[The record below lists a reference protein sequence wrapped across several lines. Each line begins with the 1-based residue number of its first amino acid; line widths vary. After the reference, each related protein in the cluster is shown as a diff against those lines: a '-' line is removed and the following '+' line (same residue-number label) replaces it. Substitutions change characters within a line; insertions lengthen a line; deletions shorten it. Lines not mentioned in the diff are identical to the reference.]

1 MSFSQFAA
9 DSGESGIALTST
21 LGLGAA
27 GERPRLSERD
37 RIVEL
42 FREVRTP
49 LFSYLVYLGLN
60 PSEADDMVQESFL
73 RLHRQL
79 QSGSK
84 IEEPRA
90 WVFRVAHNLAL
101 NFHRDHRRLIPE
113 SELTAD
119 REARS
124 QRPYDPEQNPENI
137 YLRKEALMRL
147 DAGLAHLTDQQRQ
160 CVHLRAQGLRYR
172 EIAAVL
178 GISVSSAAE
187 LLQRAIVRLASE
199 IHG

>member
-9 DSGESGIALTST
+9 DSGESGIVLTST
-21 LGLGAA
+21 LGLSSA

-37 RIVEL
+37 RVVEL
-42 FREVRTP
+42 FREVRIP
-49 LFSYLVYLGLN
+49 LFSYLVYLGLD

-79 QSGSK
+79 QSGTK

-90 WVFRVAHNLAL
+90 WVFRVARNLAL

-113 SELTAD
+113 AELTSG
-119 REARS
+119 REA
-124 QRPYDPEQNPENI
+124 QVQWLNDPEQSPESL
-137 YLRKEALMRL
+137 YMRKETLMRL
-147 DAGLAHLTDQQRQ
+147 DAGLARLTEQQRQ
-160 CVHLRAQGLRYR
+160 CVHLRVQGLRYR
-172 EIAAVL
+172 EIATVL
-178 GISVSSAAE
+178 GISISSAAE